1 MTQRFG
7 RWVHGRCARS
17 LFLSSQFP
25 TRGTLCKLLSTLV
38 SYCSKTMS
46 SRRLQRIRTETI
58 TDNDDASSSAVE
70 SNRERCDRGMA
81 LLRKHISK
89 DAFQDL
95 RRDDEPSS
103 SLENPSETDQAVLE
117 RIKTWLQDAERRRKF
132 LWIGDSPPI
141 SSTPTGPIA
150 HPLTAAEIEEIC
162 RDGGIFGASF
172 SFSRRTAATTTTVDQ
187 ADAQKARMSLIPTL
201 AYQLAHTFPQVQQS
215 IAAVRLNDPAVFMRS
230 LASQILELIV
240 KPLRASPSP
249 EYQPKV
255 DQPKVVLIEGLSS
268 VEGNDTAGTK
278 EIVDA
283 ISQCLQGFT
292 IPIGFILVTQTP
304 GGMKMPK
311 RYARVTR

>member
-1 MTQRFG
+1 M
-7 RWVHGRCARS
+7 V
-17 LFLSSQFP
+17 
-25 TRGTLCKLLSTLV
+25 
-38 SYCSKTMS
+38 
-46 SRRLQRIRTETI
+46 
-58 TDNDDASSSAVE
+58 
-70 SNRERCDRGMA
+70 

-95 RRDDEPSS
+95 RRDDGPSS
-103 SLENPSETDQAVLE
+103 SLESPSETDQAVLE

-132 LWIGDSPPI
+132 LWIGDSPPVA
-141 SSTPTGPIA
+141 STPTGPIA
-150 HPLTAAEIEEIC
+150 HPLSAAEIEDIC

-187 ADAQKARMSLIPTL
+187 ADAQKARMSLVPTL
-201 AYQLAHTFPQVQQS
+201 AYQLAHTIPQVQQS
-215 IAAVRLNDPAVFMRS
+215 IAAVGLNDPAVFTRS

-249 EYQPKV
+249 EY
-255 DQPKVVLIEGLSS
+255 QPKVVLIEGLSS

-311 RYARVTR
+311 RYARVTRQ